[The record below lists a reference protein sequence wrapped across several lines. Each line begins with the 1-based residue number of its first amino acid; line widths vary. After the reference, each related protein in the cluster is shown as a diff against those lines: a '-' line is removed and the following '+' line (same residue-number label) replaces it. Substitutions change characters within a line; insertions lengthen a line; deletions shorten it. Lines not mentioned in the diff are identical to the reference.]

1 MSSNDIVKNI
11 VVSSRIRL
19 ARNVSGLPFP
29 HKLDAER
36 AFGFVK
42 KVHDVL
48 QSAEKFDMRFISQM
62 SEVEKR
68 VYLEKHLV
76 SMDLLQNDR
85 LGAVMV
91 NKDESLSIMLNE
103 EDHIREQSIVKG
115 LDLPKA
121 YKKIRRLDDKIISQ
135 VDLAYDDHMGFLT
148 SCPTNVGTGMRAS
161 VMMFLPALS
170 KTGRISALIDV
181 LVKRKMTVRGI
192 YGEGS
197 SSSGYM
203 YQISNRTSLGYSEEE
218 IMENVNKSVLAVC
231 QLENKERE
239 TLFNTNKTA
248 YIDRIMRSKGILT
261 NAYILSTKEFFE
273 RFADVKTG
281 VALGII
287 QCADVEKLD
296 DFLVGVLP
304 GNLLKKAGKQMNE
317 RERDIFRAEYTRENL
332 NKILD

>member
-1 MSSNDIVKNI
+1 MIKNI

-19 ARNVSGLPFP
+19 ARNVSALPFP

-48 QSAEKFDMRFISQM
+48 QTTEKFDMRFISQM
-62 SEVEKR
+62 DEVEKR
-68 VYLEKHLV
+68 AYLERHLI
-76 SMDLLQNDR
+76 SLDLLQNNR

-115 LDLPKA
+115 LDLTKA
-121 YKKIRRLDDKIISQ
+121 YKKIRRIDDKIISQ
-135 VDLAYDDHMGFLT
+135 VELAYDDHFGFLT

-170 KTGRISALIDV
+170 RTGRISALIEA
-181 LVKRKMTVRGI
+181 LEKRKMTVRGI

-203 YQISNRTSLGYSEEE
+203 YQISNRTSLGYSEEDIIE
-218 IMENVNKSVLAVC
+218 SVHKSVISVC

-239 TLFNTNKTA
+239 VLFNTNKTA
-248 YIDRIMRSKGILT
+248 YTDRIMRSKGILT

-287 QCADVEKLD
+287 ECADVEKLD
-296 DFLVGVLP
+296 DFLVDVLP
-304 GNLLKKAGKQMNE
+304 GNLIKKAGRQMRE
-317 RERDIFRAEYTRENL
+317 RERDIYRAEYTRENL
-332 NKILD
+332 TKILN

>member
-1 MSSNDIVKNI
+1 MSQNDIIKNI

-29 HKLDAER
+29 HKLDAEL

-42 KVHDVL
+42 KIHDVL
-48 QSAEKFDMRFISQM
+48 QATEKFDMRFISQM
-62 SEVEKR
+62 DEVEKR
-68 VYLEKHLV
+68 IYLEKHLV
-76 SMDLLQNDR
+76 SLDLLQNDR

-115 LDLPKA
+115 FDLPKA
-121 YKKIRRLDDKIISQ
+121 YKKIRRIDDKIISQ
-135 VDLAYDDHMGFLT
+135 VDIAYDDNLGFLT

-170 KTGRISALIDV
+170 KTGRISALIDA

-197 SSSGYM
+197 SSSGFM

-218 IMENVNKSVLAVC
+218 IIENVNNSVLAVC
-231 QLENKERE
+231 QLESKERE
-239 TLFNTNKTA
+239 TIFNTHKTA
-248 YIDRIMRSKGILT
+248 YTDRIMRSKGILT

-296 DFLVGVLP
+296 DFLVDVLP